1 MSDEYNV
8 TMPTRRYEQRLR
20 AQTAGETRRRVLDAL
35 YDRLREAPAE
45 PVSVDRIARTAGVA
59 RSTVYVIFGS
69 RAGLFD
75 AFAADLL
82 ESGGFHRVLDAV
94 ADPDPRVS
102 LREGIP
108 GGVHTFAAHRD
119 VYRALISMAALD
131 PDAAGGAMQR
141 SEQRRAKG
149 MMRLA
154 RRLARHGLLREGLTA
169 KKAADQLWV
178 LTSFDAFDLLYTGRG
193 LSANEVGRVLVD
205 IAERSVLAS
214 FGPTYPTIASAR
226 SSARA

>member
-1 MSDEYNV
+1 MSNEYAV
-8 TMPTRRYEQRLR
+8 TVATRRYEQRLR
-20 AQTAGETRRRVLDAL
+20 AQTAEETRRRVLDAM
-35 YDRLREAPAE
+35 YEQLRETPAQ

-82 ESGGFHRVLDAV
+82 ERGGFRRVLDAI
-94 ADPDPRVS
+94 ADPDPRVH
-102 LREGIP
+102 LREGIT
-108 GGVHTFAAHRD
+108 GAVHTFAAHRD
-119 VYRALISMAALD
+119 VTRALVSMAALD
-131 PDAAGGAMQR
+131 ADAVGGAMQR

-169 KKAADQLWV
+169 KAAADRLWV
-178 LTSFDAFDLLYTGRG
+178 LTSFDAFDLLYSGRG
-193 LSANEVGRVLVD
+193 LSADEVARVLVET
-205 IAERSVLAS
+205 AERGLLA
-214 FGPTYPTIASAR
+214 GVEA
-226 SSARA
+226 